1 MSARDKAHSEA
12 LGALRRVLGAAPPP
26 GVAALG
32 TRELGWLGAAVED
45 ARRRHSE
52 ELTVAIDQ
60 ALLQVP
66 SLLRG
71 PVRRIVKR

>member
-1 MSARDKAHSEA
+1 MTTRGKAHTEA
-12 LGALRRVLGAAPPP
+12 LGALRRVLGAPPPP

-32 TRELGWLGAAVED
+32 ARELSWLGAAIED

-52 ELTVAIDQ
+52 ELTAAIDE